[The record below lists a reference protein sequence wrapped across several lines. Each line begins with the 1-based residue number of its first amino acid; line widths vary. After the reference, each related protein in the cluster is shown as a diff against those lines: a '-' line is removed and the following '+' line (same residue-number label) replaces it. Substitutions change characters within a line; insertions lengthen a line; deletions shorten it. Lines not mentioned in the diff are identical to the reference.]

1 MSTMLVVDDVRKHF
15 GGVRA
20 VDGVSFQVAR
30 GEIRAIIGPNGAGK
44 TTLFNILSGRYRPD
58 TGTIHLEGR
67 RVDGLPPSELVRA
80 GVGRSFQITNIFPG
94 LSVVDNVV
102 AAIAATRYH
111 WTMFRPYRSMTSLQE
126 EAFEYLRQVGLADKA
141 NYVAS
146 ALSHGE
152 QRHLE
157 IALTLATRPRL
168 LLLDE
173 PTAGM
178 AASESRRTMDLI
190 ESLVAAHNLTV
201 VFTEHDMNVVFSVAH
216 RITVMH
222 RGRVMAEGP
231 PEDIRRDE
239 RVIAAYLGDEA

>member
-1 MSTMLVVDDVRKHF
+1 MLVVDDVRKHF

-20 VDGVSFQVAR
+20 VDGVSFQVER

-67 RVDGLPPSELVRA
+67 RVDGLPPSELVRS

-94 LSVVDNVV
+94 LSVADNVV
-102 AAIAATRYH
+102 AAIAATRYN
-111 WTMFRPYRSMTSLQE
+111 WAMFRPYRAMTALQE
-126 EAFEYLRQVGLADKA
+126 EAFEYLSQVGLVDKA
-141 NYVAS
+141 DYVAS

-157 IALTLATRPRL
+157 IALTLATRPKL

-190 ESLVAAHNLTV
+190 ESLVAANNLTV

-216 RITVMH
+216 HITVMH

-231 PEDIRRDE
+231 PEEIRRDE